1 MIKFVSLPDDILS
14 KVVSELRVPREGSN
28 VVFCGYCHGKFD
40 RFKAAGLA
48 YLKRSDKQ
56 SAL

>member
-1 MIKFVSLPDDILS
+1 MLFFVDI
-14 KVVSELRVPREGSN
+14 VD
-28 VVFCGYCHGKFD
+28 GKFD